1 MHAIAID
8 VLGCK
13 ATPQKSAEE
22 VRMEELYT
30 AMRLDLDKI
39 ILNCANDRMET
50 AARVQWGSML
60 RLCRVALRSLSMRRT
75 MPIRRSAPDRSCRC
89 FLFSETM

>member
-1 MHAIAID
+1 MHAIEID

-22 VRMEELYT
+22 VRMEALDT
-30 AMRLDLDKI
+30 AMRLDPDKI

-50 AARVQWGSML
+50 AARSMGID
-60 RLCRVALRSLSMRRT
+60 VEVVPGGAL
-75 MPIRRSAPDRSCRC
+75 
-89 FLFSETM
+89 